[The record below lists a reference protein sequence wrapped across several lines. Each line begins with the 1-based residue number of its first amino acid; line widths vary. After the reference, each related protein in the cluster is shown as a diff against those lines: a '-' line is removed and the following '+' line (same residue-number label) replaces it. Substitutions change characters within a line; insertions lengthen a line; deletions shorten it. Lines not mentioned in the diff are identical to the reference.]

1 MYSPLLDPA
10 PPSCDPDPWMR
21 TENLA
26 VMLTDMRGFAAATSR
41 QSRAENARLL
51 ALQDALL
58 HPIVRAFRGAR
69 VKTIGDASLVL
80 FSSPTAGLLC
90 GMALQDRLWD
100 YNRRAPEAER
110 IDVRVVLSLG
120 EVQVVGPAA
129 QPTDVYGEAVNLASR
144 VEAEAEAGEI
154 WFTEAVRLVADPG
167 EIPGDEVGLR
177 ALKGLLEPV
186 RLFRVARSGSGL
198 DEPPYGGYALS
209 RVAGLPAP
217 DPARLARTVRR
228 REGLPSRTA
237 AALRRSAGAWMALLL
252 VGLVA
257 GGGWV
262 GSRWWM
268 NRPERLI
275 RDGHY
280 PQALA
285 AIEQRAARLGRDAP
299 EVLYLRGKLEMA
311 RAQADMGGRMEVAFQ
326 LWSKAVARQSSD
338 ALSALAAEARAES
351 CARRLLAARALADAE
366 TEFAEGELEA
376 LAIQE
381 PPSGLLG
388 FLPEPERCGAGDV
401 AREGL
406 EMLRA
411 K

>member
-1 MYSPLLDPA
+1 
-10 PPSCDPDPWMR
+10 MR

-26 VMLTDMRGFAAATSR
+26 VMLTDMKGFAAATSR

-120 EVQVVGPAA
+120 EVRVVGPSDR
-129 QPTDVYGEAVNLASR
+129 PTDVYGEAVNLASR

-154 WFTEAVRLVADPG
+154 WFTEAVRLVADAG

-177 ALKGLLEPV
+177 ALKGFQDPV
-186 RLFRVARSGSGL
+186 RLFRVARAGSGL
-198 DEPPYGGYALS
+198 DEPPYGGFALS
-209 RVAGLPAP
+209 RVAGLSPP
-217 DPARLARTVRR
+217 EPARLAATVRR
-228 REGLPSRTA
+228 REGLVYRA
-237 AALRRSAGAWMALLL
+237 LAALRSSAPAAWAALLL
-252 VGLVA
+252 VVLLA
-257 GGGWV
+257 GGGWL

-268 NRPERLI
+268 DRPERLI

-280 PQALA
+280 KEALA
-285 AIEQRAARLGRDAP
+285 AIDARAERLGPEAP
-299 EVLYLRGKLEMA
+299 EVLYLRGKLELA

-326 LWSKAVARQSSD
+326 QWSKAVGRGSD
-338 ALSALAAEARAES
+338 AALAALAEEGQSDS
-351 CARRLLAARALADAE
+351 CVRRLLAARALSDAG
-366 TEFAEGELEA
+366 TELARPALEIIA
-376 LAIQE
+376 RVE

-388 FLPEPERCGAGDV
+388 FLPEPDRCGAGDV

-406 EMLRA
+406 EALRA
-411 K
+411 R